1 MWPDTSRPPE
11 SHGQDWPCRGPPGRA
26 CRHGNG
32 QATERGPKAHTSLR
46 SIHNDVEENQPGIT
60 ARK

>member
-1 MWPDTSRPPE
+1 MPRAA
-11 SHGQDWPCRGPPGRA
+11 GPRLPSW
-26 CRHGNG
+26 GNG
-32 QATERGPKAHTSLR
+32 HATERGTKAHTSLR

>member
-1 MWPDTSRPPE
+1 MPRAAGPRLPSWGTGERP
-11 SHGQDWPCRGPPGRA
+11 SG
-26 CRHGNG
+26 
-32 QATERGPKAHTSLR
+32 GPKAHTSLR

>member
-1 MWPDTSRPPE
+1 MP
-11 SHGQDWPCRGPPGRA
+11 RA
-26 CRHGNG
+26 APAVMGNG